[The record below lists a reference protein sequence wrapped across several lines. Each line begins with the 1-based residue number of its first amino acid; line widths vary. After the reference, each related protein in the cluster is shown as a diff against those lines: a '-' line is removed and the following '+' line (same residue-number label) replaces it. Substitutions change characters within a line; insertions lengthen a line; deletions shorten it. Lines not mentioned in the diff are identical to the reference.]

1 MSQPSDKAIGNVN
14 FPQFRADLNDGL
26 DALFTNNSGSAEPAA
41 LADSDYAHYIHT
53 SADSAVFKIKDS
65 TSGGTGTYLNLYKL
79 QGGEVRLQ
87 GNITDTLP
95 DRGSFDTAYAQAQK
109 SLQVDSAGTLSY
121 GFAAPYRHHA
131 QILYVEEGD
140 TNGYN
145 YQGATTADTYHKR
158 HFNYL
163 EFDTGKQVSLNG
175 SNVFGVDANDANRR
189 KTTSTVLRNDASQT
203 VKLKAGTHYIE
214 AECIGHNTR
223 RQVLRF
229 YNATANVQAY
239 IGFPSIN
246 QWAYPGNIV
255 SKVTGRF
262 TFDAETDLQVH
273 QIVQESQ
280 AEYGLGYGYNGIPS
294 LISDNVDVVFSRME
308 IWTV

>member
-41 LADSDYAHYIHT
+41 LADTAYAHYFDT
-53 SADSAVFKIKDS
+53 TDSAFKIKDS

-87 GNITDTLP
+87 GNITDMLP
-95 DRGSFDTAYAQAQK
+95 DRGSFDTAYAQARK
-109 SLQVDSAGTLSY
+109 SLQVDSGGTLSY

-131 QILYVEEGD
+131 QVIYVEEGD
-140 TNGYN
+140 SNGHN
-145 YQGATTADTYHKR
+145 YQGGTTANTYHKR

-163 EFDTGKQVSLNG
+163 EFDTGTQVSLNG
-175 SNVFGVDANDANRR
+175 SNVFGVDAENANRR
-189 KTTSTVLRNDASQT
+189 KTTSTVARDDKSQT
-203 VKLKAGTHYIE
+203 VRLKAGTHYIT
-214 AECIGHNTR
+214 AECVGFISF

-229 YNATANVQAY
+229 YNATEGPNKGY
-239 IGFPSIN
+239 IGFPSIL
-246 QWAYPGNIV
+246 QYFKHDMLT
-255 SKVTGRF
+255 SKITGRF
-262 TFDAETDLQVH
+262 TFDAVTDLQVH
-273 QIVQESQ
+273 QIIQEPLAQ
-280 AEYGLGYGYNGIPS
+280 YGLGFGYNHIS
-294 LISDNVDVVFSRME
+294 TLITNNVDLVLARME

>member
-26 DALFTNNSGSAEPAA
+26 DALFTNNSGSSEPAA
-41 LADSDYAHYIHT
+41 LADSDFAHYLDT
-53 SADSAVFKIKDS
+53 TDNTFKIKDS
-65 TSGGTGTYLNLYKL
+65 TSGGTGTYLDLYKL

-95 DRGSFDTAYAQAQK
+95 AIGSFDTAYAQARK

-131 QILYVEEGD
+131 QVIYVEESES
-140 TNGYN
+140 NGHN
-145 YQGATTADTYHKR
+145 YQGATVANDYVKR

-163 EFDTGKQVSLNG
+163 EFDTGNQVSLNG
-175 SNVFGVDANDANRR
+175 SNVFGVDAQNLNRR
-189 KTTSTVLRNDASQT
+189 KTTSIVTRSDASQT

-214 AECIGHNTR
+214 AECFGHITN

-229 YNATANVQAY
+229 YNATQGVEAY
-239 IGFPSIN
+239 IGFPSIIQYQKFTDN
-246 QWAYPGNIV
+246 AVP
-255 SKVTGRF
+255 KVTGRF

-273 QIVQESQ
+273 QIVEESV
-280 AEYGLGYGYNGIPS
+280 AEYGQGFGYNGIPN
-294 LISDNVDVVFSRME
+294 LYTNNVDVVLARME

>member
-1 MSQPSDKAIGNVN
+1 MSQPSDKAIGNVS

-26 DALFTNNSGSAEPAA
+26 DALFTNNSGSDEPTA
-41 LADSDYAHYIHT
+41 LADSDFAHYFDT
-53 SADSAVFKIKDS
+53 TDNAFKIKDS

-87 GNITDTLP
+87 GNITDSLP
-95 DRGSFDTAYAQAQK
+95 DRGSFDTAYAQARK
-109 SLQVDSAGTLSY
+109 SLQVDSDGTLSY

-145 YQGATTADTYHKR
+145 YQGATIADTYHKR

-189 KTTSTVLRNDASQT
+189 KTTSTVLRDDASQT
-203 VKLKAGTHYIE
+203 VRLEPGTHYIE
-214 AECIGHNTR
+214 AECFGHYPE

-229 YNATANVQAY
+229 YNATEGPNKGY
-239 IGFPSIN
+239 IGFPSII
-246 QWAYPGNIV
+246 QWQYPGSVV

-262 TFDAETDLQVH
+262 TFDVRTDLQVH
-273 QIVQESQ
+273 QIVETGLAQ
-280 AEYGLGYGYNGIPS
+280 YGLGFGYHAIPS
-294 LISDNVDVVFSRME
+294 LRDNNVDVVFSRME